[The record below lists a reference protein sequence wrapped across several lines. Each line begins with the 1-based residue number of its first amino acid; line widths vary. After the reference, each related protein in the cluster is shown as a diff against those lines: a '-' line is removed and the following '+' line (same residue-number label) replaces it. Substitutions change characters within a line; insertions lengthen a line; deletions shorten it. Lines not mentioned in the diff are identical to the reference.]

1 MRKRIIGHG
10 PREVA
15 AAEPGWL
22 DLELLAQVEIT
33 SEDVDYPIEA
43 ALIPGTGSGWRAAQP
58 GEQTIRLL
66 FDEPLRLKRIHLVFQ
81 EDEQE
86 RTQEFVLRWS
96 PDGGQSYREIVRQ
109 QYNFS
114 PPGAAREV
122 EDYDVDLDGVTA
134 LELKIVPDISGGSA
148 RASLA
153 QLRVA

>member
-1 MRKRIIGHG
+1 MRKRIIGQG
-10 PREVA
+10 PRAVA
-15 AAEPGWL
+15 TAEPGWV
-22 DLELLAQVEIT
+22 DLERLAQVEIT
-33 SEDVDYPIEA
+33 SEDADYPIES
-43 ALIPGTGSGWRAAQP
+43 ALIPGRGSGWRAAEP

-66 FDEPLRLKRIHLVFQ
+66 FDAPRQLKRIHLVFQ

-114 PPGAAREV
+114 PPDAAREV
-122 EDYDVDLDGVTA
+122 EDYDIDLDGVTA
-134 LELKIVPDISGGSA
+134 LELRIVPNISGGSA
-148 RASLA
+148 LASLT

>member
-10 PREVA
+10 PRDVKA
-15 AAEPGWL
+15 DEPGWL
-22 DLELLAQVEIT
+22 DIERLAQVEIT
-33 SEDVDYPIEA
+33 SEDAGYPIES
-43 ALIPGTGSGWRAAQP
+43 ALIPGMGSGWRAAQP
-58 GEQTIRLL
+58 GEQTIRLR
-66 FDEPLRLKRIHLVFQ
+66 FDEPLRLKLIHLVFH

-96 PDGGQSYREIVRQ
+96 PDGGQSYRDIVRQ

-122 EDYDVDLDGVTA
+122 EDYDIALDGVTA

-148 RASLA
+148 QASLA
-153 QLRVA
+153 QWRLA